1 MEKNYLWIVPW
12 QVRKKNLDSVL
23 ILLFVVSERLKLELR
38 PVIGSFDEEKVV
50 FVLTCTRD
58 VARTNYSKQ
67 SVRISIAVFIKR
79 RTRYCPKDFLA
90 SEPCLNPCCKLKY
103 LGLNPCSAHFS
114 RSFLERWKFSDR
126 PWTDSTVTCLS
137 QMTTTMN
144 RRWWN
149 IIGLLLVCNGSS
161 RKLARPVAMI

>member
-1 MEKNYLWIVPW
+1 MTFKNALHQAFIVLASPKFFLINGEKLPLNRAMASP
-12 QVRKKNLDSVL
+12 QKNLDSVL

-103 LGLNPCSAHFS
+103 LGLNPCSAHFA
-114 RSFLERWKFSDR
+114 RSFLER
-126 PWTDSTVTCLS
+126 
-137 QMTTTMN
+137 
-144 RRWWN
+144 
-149 IIGLLLVCNGSS
+149 
-161 RKLARPVAMI
+161 

>member
-1 MEKNYLWIVPW
+1 MTFKNALHQAFIVLASPKFFLINGEKLSLNRGMASP
-12 QVRKKNLDSVL
+12 QKNLDSVL

-103 LGLNPCSAHFS
+103 LDLNPCSAHFS
-114 RSFLERWKFSDR
+114 RSFLER
-126 PWTDSTVTCLS
+126 
-137 QMTTTMN
+137 
-144 RRWWN
+144 
-149 IIGLLLVCNGSS
+149 
-161 RKLARPVAMI
+161 